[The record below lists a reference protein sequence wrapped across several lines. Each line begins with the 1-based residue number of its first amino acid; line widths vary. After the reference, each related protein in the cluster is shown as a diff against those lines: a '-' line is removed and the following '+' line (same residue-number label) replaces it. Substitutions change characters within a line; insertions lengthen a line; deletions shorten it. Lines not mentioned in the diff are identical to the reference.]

1 MIINFYFDSIVIQ
14 EHNPCGFSYF
24 KLNEFFSQTWI
35 WSILVCCPWP
45 FEKSKYFEWSILR
58 MLIWS
63 CWLMVLW
70 NCSIFLLISYL
81 VQLIVRKKMFQSPT
95 IIVHLSISPFSSL
108 SFLFVNFIVL
118 LFDLY
123 TFKIA
128 MSMWWIYIFI
138 TQCPFLSLV
147 IFFTLKPTFSDIITG
162 TPLCC
167 WFRLEWYIILIF
179 HYPPACGQ
187 RLLKNIYLINCIY
200 LFILIGIFQLHI
212 M

>member
-35 WSILVCCPWP
+35 WSILVYCPWP

-63 CWLMVLW
+63 CWLMVLL

-81 VQLIVRKKMFQSPT
+81 VQLIVRKKVFQSPT

-108 SFLFVNFIVL
+108 SFLFVNFTVL
-118 LFDLY
+118 LFDTHLRLLCLCGGFIFSLHNVHFY
-123 TFKIA
+123 HWSFSLPWSLLSLMLLQALLFAVDSGLSDISFSFFTIHLLVDSVCWK
-128 MSMWWIYIFI
+128 IYI
-138 TQCPFLSLV
+138 
-147 IFFTLKPTFSDIITG
+147 
-162 TPLCC
+162 
-167 WFRLEWYIILIF
+167 
-179 HYPPACGQ
+179 
-187 RLLKNIYLINCIY
+187 
-200 LFILIGIFQLHI
+200 
-212 M
+212 